1 MNLIRVL
8 NVLGITITL
17 IGASKM
23 YSEAMADREATND
36 DVSNIIKIINKQTRF
51 NARIVIFGAV
61 LQLLAALLD
70 P

>member
-1 MNLIRVL
+1 MNLIRML

-23 YSEAMADREATND
+23 YSEAMADRDATFS
-36 DVSNIIKIINKQTRF
+36 DVGNIIRIINKQARL
-51 NARIVIFGAV
+51 NAKIVIFGAI

-70 P
+70 S